1 MKEILSF
8 SAPEWNFL
16 IRLVIA
22 HLLSDFV
29 FQTRRMV
36 EDKKWNSFGLLAHIG
51 VTMVTAMALTGNI
64 EVVLIIGATH
74 YFIDMTKTYLT
85 AKYPE
90 KTLPLFFTD
99 QAAHLLMILFAWV
112 WYLDKFTELLILIA
126 EVMTDFKISLI
137 VLAYIFCIWPSAFI
151 VRFVI
156 QKILP
161 ADEPVKNER
170 IENGGRWI
178 GQFERVII
186 LTFVL
191 LSEFAAIGFLI
202 TGKSIIRFADRE
214 HIKSEYVL
222 AGTMLSYALAIV
234 AGVLVNWLIT

>member
-1 MKEILSF
+1 MNQFLNF
-8 SAPEWNFL
+8 SDLEWNFL
-16 IRLVIA
+16 IRLLIA

-29 FQTRRMV
+29 FQTKRMV
-36 EDKKWNSFGLLAHIG
+36 EDKKWNSLGLLSHIA
-51 VTMVTAMALTGNI
+51 VTMITAMALTGNT
-64 EVVLIIGATH
+64 EVVLVIGITH
-74 YFIDMTKTYLT
+74 YFIDMTKSHLT
-85 AKYPE
+85 VKHPE
-90 KTLPLFFTD
+90 KSLPLFFID
-99 QAAHLLMILFAWV
+99 QAAHIAVILFVWV
-112 WYLDKFTELLILIA
+112 WSLGKFNDFFHLIA
-126 EVMTDFKISLI
+126 GVMTDFKITII

-161 ADEPVKNER
+161 SDERVKNER

-191 LSEFAAIGFLI
+191 LSEYEAIGFLI

-222 AGTMLSYALAIV
+222 AGTMLSYALAII
-234 AGVLVNWLIT
+234 AGALINWIL

>member
-1 MKEILSF
+1 MNQFLNF
-8 SAPEWNFL
+8 SELEWNFL
-16 IRLVIA
+16 IRLLIA

-29 FQTRRMV
+29 FQTKRMV
-36 EDKKWNSFGLLAHIG
+36 EDKRWNSFGLLSHIA
-51 VTMVTAMALTGNI
+51 VTMITAMALTGNI
-64 EVVLIIGATH
+64 EVVLIIGVTH
-74 YFIDMTKTYLT
+74 YFIDMTKSRMTSR
-85 AKYPE
+85 YPE
-90 KTLPLFFTD
+90 KSLPFFFID
-99 QAAHLLMILFAWV
+99 QAAHIAVLVFAWV
-112 WYLDKFTELLILIA
+112 WYLGKFDDFFRLIV
-126 EVMTDFKISLI
+126 EVMTDFQITVI

-161 ADEPVKNER
+161 SDEPVKNER

-178 GQFERVII
+178 GQFERIII

-191 LSEFAAIGFLI
+191 LSEYEAIGFLI

-222 AGTMLSYALAIV
+222 AGTMLSYALAII
-234 AGVLVNWLIT
+234 AGALINWIL